1 MDREMTL
8 QESALGL
15 KMPQTLA
22 CGVGTAASSG
32 QPGLTRDPS
41 QSPVVLGTGRGYQLQ
56 LPLENHGHVGVIK
69 ALTRPAGHE
78 LLHCLQPSVS

>member
-41 QSPVVLGTGRGYQLQ
+41 HRVLWSWELEEVTNCSSPWRTT
-56 LPLENHGHVGVIK
+56 
-69 ALTRPAGHE
+69 ATWE
-78 LLHCLQPSVS
+78 L